1 MQKEEQQRQQP
12 SEKVEP
18 PNQCQSLPENEKKDQ
33 RALLIKALGRFRPED
48 ATPLQF
54 YNCVREA
61 CIMHNCSI
69 DEGLE
74 RAVIHWP
81 KLSTRQRNL
90 YDSQR
95 HAELPIP
102 VPRHLVY
109 RAFEKERNG
118 LWTLG
123 RSAASTNGSTTYT
136 VEAYKPTPKPSKL
149 RALLNAKKPK
159 YDNMRTLSPK
169 SAATQSLPSQNVR
182 VSPASGRRIR
192 TLMPP
197 PQLPM
202 SVANV
207 QVSGSNA
214 AIRRILST
222 VSIAQKTLRKR
233 RRLKK
238 ITHKSG
244 TAITPKRWSIS
255 SSGTRSRKGSGSGSG
270 SIANKTTEKSSVK
283 SKRKPKS
290 KKTVK
295 KSIKTDQK
303 SSVKTNWQ
311 LAIGGVRQHLK
322 KKTL

>member
-1 MQKEEQQRQQP
+1 MQKEQQQQQREQP

-18 PNQCQSLPENEKKDQ
+18 PNQCQSLPENEKKNQ

-74 RAVIHWP
+74 RAVINWP

-123 RSAASTNGSTTYT
+123 RSAASTNGSTSYT
-136 VEAYKPTPKPSKL
+136 VEAYKPTPNPSKL
-149 RALLNAKKPK
+149 RAQLNAKKPK

-169 SAATQSLPSQNVR
+169 SAATQSLPPQNVR

-214 AIRRILST
+214 SKGRILST

-244 TAITPKRWSIS
+244 TVITPKRWSLS
-255 SSGTRSRKGSGSGSG
+255 SSGNNAN
-270 SIANKTTEKSSVK
+270 ANKTTENSSMK
-283 SKRKPKS
+283 HKKKQKS

-311 LAIGGVRQHLK
+311 LAIGGVRQNLK